1 MPAKSSLK
9 RMCQGATCSVSS
21 PPNYKIFKNK
31 SLSSYAEACDRVG
44 VSDRGAALLSTSLL
58 EDIGF
63 VDTDSPEN
71 IIDRN
76 KIRRERRHRRASHAN
91 CISEITCVNFD
102 GKRDVAY
109 IQEKKKMESS
119 IDGKLQKSTYH

>member
-1 MPAKSSLK
+1 MRQGRSIRPWSS
-9 RMCQGATCSVSS
+9 S
-21 PPNYKIFKNK
+21 
-31 SLSSYAEACDRVG
+31 
-44 VSDRGAALLSTSLL
+44 LSTSLL

-76 KIRRERRHRRASHAN
+76 KIRRERRHCRASHAN

-109 IQEKKKMESS
+109 IQEKKKW
-119 IDGKLQKSTYH
+119 KVL